1 MKTPKNFRMLLCAM
15 LLVSLPC
22 FSQTASPAK
31 PKPKSGTKPAA
42 SSTQRGTAD
51 WQKIK
56 IPPLHPFKPQQP
68 IRVQLPN
75 GLVIFLQRDT
85 ELPLVEGTIRIRD
98 GSRVEPAEKVGLVG
112 LFGRTWRTGGTK
124 TRTGD
129 ELDDFLEARAARVE
143 TSGGTDS
150 TRLSWSCLKGD
161 FDDVLKVILELLHD
175 PVFREDKLALAKQ
188 QVNAAIS
195 RRNDDPGSIA
205 AREGAKLAYG
215 ADNPYA
221 RTAEYATVA
230 AVTRQDLV
238 DWHTRY
244 IHPNNAILGVY
255 GDFDPAAMEQKL
267 RAAFGSWQK
276 GPQAV
281 PPKIEIHPAKPGV
294 YLAEKSDVNQSNVR
308 MLHLGIRRDNPDY
321 HAVTVMNE
329 VFGGGFSSRLIR
341 EIRTLRGLAYSVGG
355 GVGAAYDHPGVF
367 IIAMGTKS
375 EATVPAVKA
384 LDVEIDKLKANPATP
399 EELKRA
405 KDTILNSFVF
415 EYDEKDKVLAARMD
429 YEFYGYPADFL
440 ERFQAGIKKVSG
452 DDVARVARKYVH
464 KEQLATLIVGNAAA
478 FEKQLADLGPIT
490 KLDISIPEGTPAKPA
505 QSKPAGSNPEG
516 KALVAKVAES
526 LGGEEKL
533 KDIKSIR
540 QKVISVRRTD
550 QGDVPIEVAQTVL
563 YPDRAAVLMQTPV
576 GAMSMVITPTQG
588 FRAIG
593 SNLQAMEKSELA
605 ENSKSIRRDLVYV
618 AQHSKNP
625 RFQFAATGT
634 ERVGNTDTKIVEINS
649 DGAEMRWYVDPA
661 NGRVLRA
668 VFSTLGAKGPTQ
680 RTIDYSDWRDIG
692 GLTIP
697 AKRVISENG
706 EQVAE
711 DEVKQLEVNPAV
723 DPKIFE
729 RPTSEA
735 SGQTPK

>member
-1 MKTPKNFRMLLCAM
+1 MKIHSHARILLCIV
-15 LLVSLPC
+15 LLATVGSLA
-22 FSQTASPAK
+22 QTEKPAAK
-31 PKPKSGTKPAA
+31 PKSRATKPQ
-42 SSTQRGTAD
+42 STTQRGTAD

-56 IPPLHPFKPQQP
+56 IPPLHAFKPQQP
-68 IRVQLPN
+68 TRIQLPN
-75 GLVIFLQRDT
+75 GLVIFFQQDT
-85 ELPLVEGTIRIRD
+85 ELPLIEGTIRIRD
-98 GSRVEPAEKVGLVG
+98 GSRVEPAEKVGLVS

-143 TSGGTDS
+143 TSGGADS
-150 TRLSWSCLKGD
+150 TRLSWSCLKAD
-161 FDDVLKVILELLHD
+161 FDDVLKVVLELLHE
-175 PVFREDKLALAKQ
+175 PAFRDDKLALAKQ

-205 AREGAKLAYG
+205 AREAAKLAYG
-215 ADNPYA
+215 AENPYA

-230 AVTRQDLV
+230 GVSRQDLV
-238 DWHTRY
+238 DWHGKY

-255 GDFDPAAMEQKL
+255 GDFDPAVMEQKI

-281 PPKIEIHPAKPGV
+281 PPKIEFHTANAGV
-294 YLAEKSDVNQSNVR
+294 YVAEKTDVNQSNVR
-308 MLHLGIRRDNPDY
+308 MVHLGIRRDNPDY

-329 VFGGGFSSRLIR
+329 VFGGGFSSRLVTQ
-341 EIRTLRGLAYSVGG
+341 IRTIRGLAYSVGG
-355 GVGAAYDHPGVF
+355 GVGASFDHPGVF
-367 IIAMGTKS
+367 TIAMGTKS

-384 LDVEIDKLKANPATP
+384 LNTEIDKLKVNPATP

-429 YEFYGYPADFL
+429 FEFYGYPADFL

-452 DDVARVARKYVH
+452 DDVERVARKYVH
-464 KEQLATLIVGNAAA
+464 KEQLANLIVGNTAA
-478 FEKQLADLGPIT
+478 FGKQLAELGPVT
-490 KLDISIPEGTPAKPA
+490 KLDISIPEGAPAKPA

-516 KALVAKVAES
+516 RALVAKVAES
-526 LGGEEKL
+526 LGGEQKL
-533 KDIKSIR
+533 KEIKSIR

-576 GAMSMVITPTQG
+576 GAMSMVITPTEG
-588 FRAIG
+588 FRAVG
-593 SNLQAMEKSELA
+593 PNLQSMDKSELA
-605 ENSKSIRRDLVYV
+605 ENGKSIRRDPVYV
-618 AQHSKNP
+618 ARHGNNP
-625 RFQFAATGT
+625 KFQFTATGT
-634 ERVGNTDTKIVEINS
+634 EKIGSTDAKVVDINA
-649 DGAEMRWYVDPA
+649 DGAETRWFIDPA
-661 NGRVLRA
+661 SGRLLRA
-668 VFSTLGAKGPTQ
+668 VFNTLGAQGPTQ
-680 RTIDYSDWRDIG
+680 RTIDYSDWREMG
-692 GLTIP
+692 GITIP

-711 DEVKQLEVNPAV
+711 DEVKELELNPAV

-729 RPTSEA
+729 RPSA
-735 SGQTPK
+735 ANSGQTPR